1 MKVYC
6 KRTYLTQNTNS
17 YQILSKSYG
26 ESYAVWKKGK
36 FYEFRFP
43 KDYERAVGVYY
54 IIESEIESFWN
65 PIKKKDFNKH
75 FIDVDE
81 WRNNK
86 IDEIIKND

>member
-17 YQILSKSYG
+17 YQILGKSYG

-36 FYEFRFP
+36 FYNFRTP
-43 KDYERAVGVYY
+43 KDYEKGVGVYY
-54 IIESEIESFWN
+54 IIESERESFWN
-65 PIKKKDFNKH
+65 PIKEKDFKKH